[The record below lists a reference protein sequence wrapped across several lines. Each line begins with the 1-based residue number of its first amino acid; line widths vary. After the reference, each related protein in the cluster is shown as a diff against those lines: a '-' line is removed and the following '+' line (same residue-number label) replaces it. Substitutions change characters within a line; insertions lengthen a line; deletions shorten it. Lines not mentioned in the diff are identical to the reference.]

1 MQYGRMAIMLHGV
14 RQFTCYCV
22 YFPKLQLLSPSL
34 HHRQEVMMAW
44 YVCVRAF
51 RTQFLKFRYSRIV
64 FEIEVGRLLKCVIF
78 CHAEVSPAS
87 DILLVQQVDV
97 MRECI
102 GIGIA

>member
-1 MQYGRMAIMLHGV
+1 MVVWPSCCTASDS
-14 RQFTCYCV
+14 
-22 YFPKLQLLSPSL
+22 LLATACTFLNFSCCHHLS